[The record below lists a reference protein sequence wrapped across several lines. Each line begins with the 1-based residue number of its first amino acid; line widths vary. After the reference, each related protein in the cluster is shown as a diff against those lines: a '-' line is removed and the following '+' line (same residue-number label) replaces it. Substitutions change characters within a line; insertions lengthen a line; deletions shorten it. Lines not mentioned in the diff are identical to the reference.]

1 MASRASCARTAM
13 IEGVLAPGCQAGPPA
28 IAGMVRQA
36 EDEATEVKLGS
47 QTMQGLAEAAS
58 SWI

>member
-36 EDEATEVKLGS
+36 EDEAAEVKLES
-47 QTMQGLAEAAS
+47 QTMQGRAEAA
-58 SWI
+58 